1 MTISIKSQEAI
12 ECMRQAGRAA
22 SAAREA
28 AGAAVAPG
36 VTTAEID
43 AVVRDTLKQFGAEPS
58 FLNYHGSV
66 SPSTKR

>member
-1 MTISIKSQEAI
+1 
-12 ECMRQAGRAA
+12 MRQAGRAA

-43 AVVRDTLKQFGAEPS
+43 AVVRDTLKQFGAEPRDRK
-58 FLNYHGSV
+58 SV
-66 SPSTKR
+66 V